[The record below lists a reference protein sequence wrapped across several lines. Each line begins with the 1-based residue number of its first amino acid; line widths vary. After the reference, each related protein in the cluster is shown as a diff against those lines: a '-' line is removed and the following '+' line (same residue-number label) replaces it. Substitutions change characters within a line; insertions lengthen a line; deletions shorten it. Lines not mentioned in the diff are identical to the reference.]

1 MGVARELCFRALQ
14 SNRGQLRVFSMLC
27 WWMNESR
34 LNFALFVG
42 LCDHLFNVGSSF
54 IARVRCKQLF
64 PIRVCAHVVLLSSP
78 LHQAEIEKGVWIGRF
93 VGEGLIE
100 SGNRFIGVSH

>member
-14 SNRGQLRVFSMLC
+14 SNRGPLRGFSMLC

-34 LNFALFVG
+34 LTFALFVG

-54 IARVRCKQLF
+54 IAWVRCQQLF
-64 PIRVCAHVVLLSSP
+64 PIRDCAHVVLLSSP

-93 VGEGLIE
+93 VVRALLNPAI
-100 SGNRFIGVSH
+100 